1 LSCSTSAMQQWTC
14 GPAVLPHLTDEE
26 IKHNLSFG
34 HQNLGVLQVVT
45 AHLTSDASWLGRDAA
60 EVKAKLVEVLIN
72 YRSSGLPANAPEK
85 SPVFQ
90 AMCDH
95 AALPMV
101 EEGFKGTK
109 KRLTDL
115 QLEYLMDEMRGF
127 PEIGE
132 EVEDL
137 QKKCHVTICGAG
149 VHGISVALRCQ
160 RQGIPYTILERDTDL
175 SGTWHQ
181 NIYPGVR
188 CDTPSITY
196 SFSSDPNP
204 NWKYYFAY
212 GPEVKEY
219 LKNLCDRYGITQ
231 NVVTQATVESATF
244 DENSSMW

>member
-1 LSCSTSAMQQWTC
+1 MELPASAD
-14 GPAVLPHLTDEE
+14 H
-26 IKHNLSFG
+26 
-34 HQNLGVLQVVT
+34 QVVT

-95 AALPMV
+95 AALPMPQ
-101 EEGFKGTK
+101 EGFKGTK

-137 QKKCHVTICGAG
+137 QKKLDGICW
-149 VHGISVALRCQ
+149 VLPPHCQ
-160 RQGIPYTILERDTDL
+160 
-175 SGTWHQ
+175 W
-181 NIYPGVR
+181 
-188 CDTPSITY
+188 
-196 SFSSDPNP
+196 
-204 NWKYYFAY
+204 
-212 GPEVKEY
+212 
-219 LKNLCDRYGITQ
+219 
-231 NVVTQATVESATF
+231 
-244 DENSSMW
+244 